1 LQAKAIQKEEKTT
14 GLLATISNALK
25 GKFGVGGIAALGIAG
40 AGIYTFS
47 KKESTDTNDIP
58 EDPDESI
65 EKSEQERTPSKNISS
80 KPSGTTGKPLPS
92 NSSNTSKTASTEHH
106 AERVSGGSSLSSTAT
121 KTIPVNP
128 LSSTPD
134 KERYSENVGKFIH
147 DALKVATDAYLL
159 TSPVGIIRKAVDAG
173 VDFAGGITEGF
184 NNEVPAGNSR
194 HAERAMSFFM
204 SNGWT
209 KNQAAGIVGNLQQE
223 SGKDLDP
230 HAKNSIGMYGLAQWD
245 TNRRKGFTKLF
256 KKPIYGSTFEE
267 QLQYIQHEL
276 TIGEEKG
283 AGNALKKAKTAT
295 EAAMIVEAKYERSGH
310 SAVGKRIANARA
322 LANEQ
327 YSETESSKSA
337 TDRYVRTTNNASA
350 SMPRSAGQYVGSK
363 IREARDSI
371 FGSDSKNNYPSIIP
385 GSIFQFAKIMPG
397 VNMNVNS
404 SMLYRFKGMAA
415 EYNAKTKKKIQV
427 NSAFRSYAEQA
438 RLHKRNPRKAAKPG
452 HSRHE
457 SGLAIDINTEDA
469 IALTKMG
476 LMEKWGFHRPLIRMG
491 ETWHIE
497 PVEGKNIAPLTNN
510 EELGPDGSLY
520 MVENSGKAS
529 YITGKGVIP
538 AREPPIYSKSNANS
552 TQKRLSPQ
560 WQQALAN
567 PSMSRYSKQKST
579 PYKGNKATTPSTAGW
594 YEKYF
599 LGKK

>member
-1 LQAKAIQKEEKTT
+1 
-14 GLLATISNALK
+14 
-25 GKFGVGGIAALGIAG
+25 
-40 AGIYTFS
+40 
-47 KKESTDTNDIP
+47 
-58 EDPDESI
+58 
-65 EKSEQERTPSKNISS
+65 
-80 KPSGTTGKPLPS
+80 
-92 NSSNTSKTASTEHH
+92 
-106 AERVSGGSSLSSTAT
+106 
-121 KTIPVNP
+121 
-128 LSSTPD
+128 
-134 KERYSENVGKFIH
+134 
-147 DALKVATDAYLL
+147 
-159 TSPVGIIRKAVDAG
+159 
-173 VDFAGGITEGF
+173 
-184 NNEVPAGNSR
+184 
-194 HAERAMSFFM
+194 
-204 SNGWT
+204 
-209 KNQAAGIVGNLQQE
+209 
-223 SGKDLDP
+223 
-230 HAKNSIGMYGLAQWD
+230 
-245 TNRRKGFTKLF
+245 
-256 KKPIYGSTFEE
+256 
-267 QLQYIQHEL
+267 
-276 TIGEEKG
+276 
-283 AGNALKKAKTAT
+283 LKKAKTAT

-310 SAVGKRIANARA
+310 SAVGKRVANAKA

-327 YSETESSKSA
+327 YSEIEPNKSA
-337 TDRYVRTTNNASA
+337 TDRYVRTTDNTSR
-350 SMPRSAGQYVGSK
+350 SVPRSAGQYVGSK
-363 IREARDSI
+363 IREVRDSI

-385 GSIFQFAKIMPG
+385 GSISQFARIMPG

-427 NSAFRSYAEQA
+427 NSALRSYAEQA

-552 TQKRLSPQ
+552 VQKRLSPQ

-567 PSMSRYSKQKST
+567 PSMSRYSKQKSA
-579 PYKGNKATTPSTAGW
+579 PYKGSKAATPSTAGW